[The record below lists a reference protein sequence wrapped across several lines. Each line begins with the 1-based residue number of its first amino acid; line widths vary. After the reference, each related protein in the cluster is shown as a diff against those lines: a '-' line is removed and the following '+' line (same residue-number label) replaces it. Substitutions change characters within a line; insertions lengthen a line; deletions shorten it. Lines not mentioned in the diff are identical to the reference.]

1 MPNKACNFYLLVH
14 VKYRLDVFLVES
26 LGADGTD
33 LLGLFGL
40 VVILPGERLR
50 RDAEAD
56 ADDSVRQEKKNRDC
70 LICCERALA
79 VFLSCEIS

>member
-1 MPNKACNFYLLVH
+1 ML
-14 VKYRLDVFLVES
+14 LVES
-26 LGADGTD
+26 LWADGTD

-40 VVILPGERLR
+40 VVMLPGERLR

-56 ADDSVRQEKKNRDC
+56 ADDSVKQEKKYFFRDC

-79 VFLSCEIS
+79 VSFM